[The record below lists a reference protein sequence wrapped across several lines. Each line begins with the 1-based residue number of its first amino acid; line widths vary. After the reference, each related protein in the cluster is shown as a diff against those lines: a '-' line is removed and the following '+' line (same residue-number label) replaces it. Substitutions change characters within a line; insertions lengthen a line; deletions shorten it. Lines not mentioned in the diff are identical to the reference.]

1 MGNGIEF
8 GSVNVR
14 TIRVA
19 TRISIDCDCSGHFFC
34 ICYDYESL
42 IDRVLTGVKW

>member
-14 TIRVA
+14 MIRVA
-19 TRISIDCDCSGHFFC
+19 TRISIDCDCSGHFFASVM
-34 ICYDYESL
+34 IMNHL
-42 IDRVLTGVKW
+42 LTVS